1 MMRKEKLI
9 AVLIVFLLIITGC
22 SKEDV
27 ADSSSGLVNDE
38 SETIVKIEAREFVAE
53 DMEFYTFMQKVKN
66 EINRI
71 ADAEGLEGQA
81 LEETNKFWAKE
92 NERYDHVNTQLQN
105 MIEMYAMSLLAKE
118 KNYFIPM
125 EKLDKELADFNAIVA
140 RHTSIQEMI
149 EAYGEKEYK
158 LNSRSYTEESMLRKR
173 IVKDLD
179 EEIREANPN
188 ASEQE
193 IKYLISNAYDDL
205 YEDHVS
211 QLNVEINL
219 Q

>member
-1 MMRKEKLI
+1 MRKEKLLG
-9 AVLIVFLLIITGC
+9 VLIVFILILTGC
-22 SKEDV
+22 SKEKVDKI
-27 ADSSSGLVNDE
+27 SESVNDE
-38 SETIVKIEAREFVAE
+38 SETIVKIEEREFVAE

-71 ADAEGLEGQA
+71 ADAEGLDGQA

-118 KNYFIPM
+118 KKYFIPM
-125 EKLDKELADFNAIVA
+125 EKLDKELDEFNAVIA
-140 RHTSIQEMI
+140 KHASIQKMI
-149 EAYGEKEYK
+149 EAYGEKKYK
-158 LNSRSYTEESMLRKR
+158 MNSRSYTEESMLRKR

-179 EEIREANPN
+179 AEIREDHPN

-211 QLNVEINL
+211 QLHVEINL
-219 Q
+219 K